1 MNRQKPDGAR
11 RRRGEIEPFGGSR
24 HRMTKQRRQV
34 IEALRSARRYVTAKE
49 LYERLRA
56 SRKRFGLATVYR
68 TLEALRELGWVAAA
82 AQHHG
87 EAAYLWCTS
96 EHHHHAV
103 CRRCGRVDDVPCKAL
118 PNYEKILSRG
128 LGFALT
134 DHQLE
139 FYGVCAH
146 CS

>member
-1 MNRQKPDGAR
+1 MKAIAKPPIGDRALFAGT
-11 RRRGEIEPFGGSR
+11 P
-24 HRMTKQRRQV
+24 HRMTKQRLQV
-34 IEALRSARRYVTAKE
+34 ISALRSARRYLTPKE
-49 LYERLRA
+49 LHERLGGR
-56 SRKRFGLATVYR
+56 RPRIGLATIYR
-68 TLEALRELGWVAAA
+68 TLEALREIGWVSTAKH
-82 AQHHG
+82 QHG

-103 CRRCGRVDDVPCKAL
+103 CKRCGRVDDVPCKAM

-134 DHQLE
+134 EHQLE
-139 FYGVCAH
+139 FFGVCAR